1 MANISNPSTGATRQ
15 GKSGPRLKDRNGAA
29 LGAYGPGAAFVL
41 CLDANKFGR
50 LAMGV
55 SPVFAHWRGLLWIAF
70 FNQCS
75 IDNLR
80 ARKIGLIKSAFAV
93 Y

>member
-15 GKSGPRLKDRNGAA
+15 AKSGPRLKDRNGAA

-41 CLDANKFGR
+41 CLGANKFGR
-50 LAMGV
+50 LAMG
-55 SPVFAHWRGLLWIAF
+55 
-70 FNQCS
+70 
-75 IDNLR
+75 
-80 ARKIGLIKSAFAV
+80 LIKSAFAV